1 MCSYTNLL
9 MALTRYCVLT
19 DRNKT
24 FVQGVEL
31 KLLLQDLLSCVF
43 ADLPE
48 VENEC
53 DWLCVKSLLGH
64 CVKLRL
70 DFRKKSIAI
79 YHDILWSACICSS
92 VIV

>member
-1 MCSYTNLL
+1 

-31 KLLLQDLLSCVF
+31 KLLLQDLPSCVF

-53 DWLCVKSLLGH
+53 D
-64 CVKLRL
+64 
-70 DFRKKSIAI
+70 
-79 YHDILWSACICSS
+79 
-92 VIV
+92 